1 MRTIDIR
8 KRLIEE
14 INSSSNKNLL
24 EEMYNFLSKDN
35 ATDELYKLSRT
46 QKYAIKK
53 GRDQIK
59 SGQSF
64 SNDEVNIEIEKWLN
78 GKQFGH
84 YKLKITII
92 QILEYWIEHNK
103 SNEYSKKLNNLFKEA
118 VEFIAE
124 FPTIGKL
131 TDDNLA
137 RIKIVRDYWI
147 VYDIRENGIFILAIF
162 DSRQNPIKLVY

>member
-1 MRTIDIR
+1 MAQR
-8 KRLIEE
+8 KIVWSLQA
-14 INSSSNKNLL
+14 KN
-24 EEMYNFLSKDN
+24 N
-35 ATDELYKLSRT
+35 R
-46 QKYAIKK
+46 
-53 GRDQIK
+53 
-59 SGQSF
+59 
-64 SNDEVNIEIEKWLN
+64 
-78 GKQFGH
+78 
-84 YKLKITII
+84 I

-147 VYDIRENGIFILAIF
+147 VYDIRENGIFTLAIF
-162 DSRQNPIKLVY
+162 DSRQNPLKLIY

>member
-1 MRTIDIR
+1 
-8 KRLIEE
+8 
-14 INSSSNKNLL
+14 
-24 EEMYNFLSKDN
+24 
-35 ATDELYKLSRT
+35 
-46 QKYAIKK
+46 
-53 GRDQIK
+53 
-59 SGQSF
+59 
-64 SNDEVNIEIEKWLN
+64 
-78 GKQFGH
+78 
-84 YKLKITII
+84 
-92 QILEYWIEHNK
+92 
-103 SNEYSKKLNNLFKEA
+103 